1 MARTKKS
8 QVAAEDEAI
17 DLTEAAEPMEEDM
30 EEIDLTIEEP
40 KKKKAKKEG
49 YAAELPVTLT
59 ASAGKEGKQAVLVA
73 VDEGFG
79 GDTGAIGRLNFKSSG
94 FTLDLRGRE
103 HDAAIK
109 PSRTL
114 CVVAV
119 TGDEA
124 KLEVVVSEYVELSNS
139 RDALAA
145 FGAVVEGEMDDDDRD
160 VNAQRDEEEEKKKAP
175 PKKKKKK
182 PAKKKK

>member
-1 MARTKKS
+1 MARTKHKP
-8 QVAAEDEAI
+8 
-17 DLTEAAEPMEEDM
+17 EAAEAVEQV
-30 EEIDLTIEEP
+30 EEIDLTEDEP
-40 KKKKAKKEG
+40 KKKKPKG
-49 YAAELPVTLT
+49 YAGELDVTLS
-59 ASAGKEGKQAVLVA
+59 ASAGKEGKQAVLVS

-124 KLEVVVSEYVELSNS
+124 KVEVVVSEYVELSNS

-145 FGAVVEGEMDDDDRD
+145 FVVQGDEGDDRRPD
-160 VNAQRDEEEEKKKAP
+160 DEADEEPVAKKKKAP
-175 PKKKKKK
+175 PKKRKKTK
-182 PAKKKK
+182 